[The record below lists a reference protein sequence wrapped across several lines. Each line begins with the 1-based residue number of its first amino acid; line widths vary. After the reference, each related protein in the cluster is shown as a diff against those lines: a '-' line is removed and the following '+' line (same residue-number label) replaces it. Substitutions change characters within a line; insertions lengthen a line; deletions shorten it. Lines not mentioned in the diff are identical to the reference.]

1 MSNTPPQFRVPV
13 VGSMNLVS
21 INQLIV
27 LVKPVLN
34 GKNTT
39 TSMAG
44 LHHMAQM
51 QLMPM
56 RDTLQVKPVALEVEV
71 CVGVMAATATPL
83 QDQSNSRKHA
93 QGRRQLVSVV
103 HWKV

>member
-1 MSNTPPQFRVPV
+1 
-13 VGSMNLVS
+13 
-21 INQLIV
+21 
-27 LVKPVLN
+27 
-34 GKNTT
+34 
-39 TSMAG
+39 
-44 LHHMAQM
+44 M

-56 RDTLQVKPVALEVEV
+56 RDTLQVKPVEVEV

-103 HWKV
+103 HWKVWPQLL